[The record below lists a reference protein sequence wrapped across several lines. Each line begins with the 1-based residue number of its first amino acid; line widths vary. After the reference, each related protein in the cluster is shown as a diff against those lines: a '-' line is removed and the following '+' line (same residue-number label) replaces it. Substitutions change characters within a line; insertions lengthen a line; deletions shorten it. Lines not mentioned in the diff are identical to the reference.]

1 MVRKIRRITT
11 EGIGLINKS
20 MEEAYNNTEKNLRIM
35 KKNEMLLQILVLLIE
50 NDNTSSSK
58 TGLEKREENR
68 DKAIKILLD
77 GLKMTYQDAK
87 DLWLEKI

>member
-1 MVRKIRRITT
+1 
-11 EGIGLINKS
+11 
-20 MEEAYNNTEKNLRIM
+20 M